1 MMANVS
7 DITAFKEFYIQ
18 VIFWKLKIVSV
29 KTLKLSSLY
38 SLEVTFRRL
47 LFCFIKSLRLGSPWE
62 CVCAFYTEKETFLY
76 KSFKKTLPKW
86 EQLCIACLSL

>member
-1 MMANVS
+1 MANIS
-7 DITAFKEFYIQ
+7 DITFKEFYIQ

-47 LFCFIKSLRLGSPWE
+47 ILFVSIKSLRLGSPWE
-62 CVCAFYTEKETFLY
+62 CVCAFYTEKETF
-76 KSFKKTLPKW
+76 FV
-86 EQLCIACLSL
+86 